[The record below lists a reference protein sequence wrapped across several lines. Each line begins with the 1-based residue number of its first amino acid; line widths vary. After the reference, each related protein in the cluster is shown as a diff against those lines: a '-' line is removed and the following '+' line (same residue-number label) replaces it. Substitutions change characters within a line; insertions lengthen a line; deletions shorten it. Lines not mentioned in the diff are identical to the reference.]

1 MTPKSARIAKGS
13 RCLAGAPFCEFDSL
27 TDSVAQTRDASLL
40 LFFSSS
46 LLLFF
51 SSSLLL
57 FFFFLLFFSSSL
69 LLFFS
74 LSLLLITFATLDQ
87 CTGSGRT

>member
-27 TDSVAQTRDASLL
+27 TDSVAQRRI
-40 LFFSSS
+40 SSS
-46 LLLFF
+46 LFALFA
-51 SSSLLL
+51 
-57 FFFFLLFFSSSL
+57 
-69 LLFFS
+69 
-74 LSLLLITFATLDQ
+74 LLLITFATLDQ